1 MSSIE
6 VAWNPRS
13 AKISS
18 ATARSWMRRCSAGS
32 RTGSATRLQG
42 HLVAVVVVEVA
53 GEAVG
58 EVHRLVVGER
68 EVGCRRGLADVLDVD
83 AGGQHRRE
91 RGVGEDAGDRGLS
104 LAAPGALPEEGERLG
119 L

>member
-6 VAWNPRS
+6 GAWNPRS
-13 AKISS
+13 AKISI
-18 ATARSWMRRCSAGS
+18 ATSRSWMRRCSAGS

-58 EVHRLVVGER
+58 EVHRLVVR
-68 EVGCRRGLADVLDVD
+68 EWQVRRPRVLAHVLDVD
-83 AGGQHRRE
+83 AGGEHRGECR
-91 RGVGEDAGDRGLS
+91 VGEDARNRGLT
-104 LAAPGALPEEGERLG
+104 L
-119 L
+119 